1 MVGVLAFYSDDPCSN
16 SAEDISFICKIYIW
30 KDQKYTKRGPGWPL
44 RKCAHTKCTRII
56 FTIKSHESG
65 LVCSHPLLRV
75 PHSRASHTF
84 WQRCNCNFL
93 QILEFSI
100 LPETKFSSL
109 IEAPKIF
116 WAENFGRKSGKIKI
130 VKKKKHVFR
139 FCSIRSKREI
149 KI

>member
-1 MVGVLAFYSDDPCSN
+1 MNPVLFALTHFYVFHIQGQVTLFGN
-16 SAEDISFICKIYIW
+16 VAIAI
-30 KDQKYTKRGPGWPL
+30 
-44 RKCAHTKCTRII
+44 
-56 FTIKSHESG
+56 
-65 LVCSHPLLRV
+65 
-75 PHSRASHTF
+75 
-84 WQRCNCNFL
+84 FL

-100 LPETKFSSL
+100 LPETKFSSM